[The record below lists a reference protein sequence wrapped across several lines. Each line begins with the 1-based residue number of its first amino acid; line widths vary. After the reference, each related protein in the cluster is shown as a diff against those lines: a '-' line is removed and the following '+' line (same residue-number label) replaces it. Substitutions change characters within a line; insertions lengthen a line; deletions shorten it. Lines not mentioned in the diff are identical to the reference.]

1 MRKHKDH
8 YFVITAPGFEDVC
21 AQELMSFGI
30 QPTGMLRGGIE
41 FEGGLQELYLANL
54 WSRSATRVLVR
65 LGDVAARDFPVL
77 FQRLSRLA
85 WGRFIKP
92 GTPCEIKVVSR
103 GSRLSHTGRIAE
115 VCEAAIEK
123 SLGAACRSSGR
134 KQKIFIRMNDD
145 RCQISV
151 DSSGDH
157 LHRRGYRKNRVTAPL
172 RETLAAGCLLA
183 CNYDGSRPLLDIMT
197 GSGTLAIEAALI
209 ALNRAPGK
217 ERYFAFMDWPKYRHG
232 LWQQLLIEAQREEKL
247 TLAAPILAVDN
258 NPKAVAAAQQNLEA
272 AGLNHLIQ
280 LSTADMQ
287 QLQPESQ
294 TGLLICNPPYGERLG
309 RNASLEALY
318 HDLGRV
324 YGETFSGWEGAVICP
339 EGGLINSAGIPF
351 SPLLRFTNG
360 GIKVA
365 LLKKS

>member
-1 MRKHKDH
+1 MRKHRDH
-8 YFVITAPGFEDVC
+8 YFVITAPGFEKIC
-21 AQELMSFGI
+21 AQELLALGI
-30 QPTGMLRGGIE
+30 QPGEISRGGIE
-41 FEGGLQELYLANL
+41 FTGGLQELYLANL

-103 GSRLSHTGRIAE
+103 GSRLNHTGRIAE
-115 VCEAAIEK
+115 VGEAAMVK
-123 SLGAACRSSGR
+123 ALGAACRSGGR
-134 KQKIFIRMNDD
+134 KQTVFIRMKDD
-145 RCQISV
+145 RCQVSV

-157 LHRRGYRKNRVTAPL
+157 LHRRGYRTSGVAAPL

-183 CNYDGSRPLLDIMT
+183 CGYDGSRPLLDLMT

-217 ERYFAFMDWPKYRHG
+217 ERSFAFMDWPKYRHG
-232 LWQQLLIEAQREEKL
+232 LWQQLLIEAQREEKS
-247 TLAAPILAVDN
+247 TLPAPILAVDN
-258 NPKAVAAAQQNLEA
+258 NPKAVAAARQNLDT
-272 AGLNHLIQ
+272 AGLKQLVQ
-280 LSTADMQ
+280 LSTANMQ
-287 QLQPESQ
+287 QLQPEFQ

-309 RNASLEALY
+309 RHARLAALY

-324 YGETFSGWEGAVICP
+324 YGETFSNWEGAVVCP
-339 EGGLINSAGIPF
+339 ETGLIKSTGIPF
-351 SPLLRFTNG
+351 APLLRFTNG

>member
-1 MRKHKDH
+1 MRKTVDH

-21 AQELMSFGI
+21 ARELLALEI
-30 QPTGMLRGGIE
+30 QPAATIRGGVG
-41 FEGGLQELYLANL
+41 FTGGLPELYRANL
-54 WSRSATRVLVR
+54 WLRSATRVLVR
-65 LGDVAARDFPVL
+65 LGEATARDFPVL

-92 GTPCEIKVVSR
+92 GTPCDIRVVSR
-103 GSRLSHTGRIAE
+103 GSRLNHTGRIAE
-115 VCEAAIEK
+115 VCEAAIAK
-123 SLGAACRSSGR
+123 SLGTACRSDGP
-134 KQKIFIRMNDD
+134 KQKVFIRMNDD
-145 RCQISV
+145 RCQVSI

-157 LHRRGYRKNRVTAPL
+157 LHRRGYRKNRVAAHL

-183 CNYDGSRPLLDIMT
+183 CHYDGSSPLFDVMT

-217 ERYFAFMDWPKYRHG
+217 GRDFAFMDWPRYRHG
-232 LWQQLLIEAQREEKL
+232 LWQQLLVEAQREEKSTL
-247 TLAAPILAVDN
+247 TAPVLAVDN
-258 NPKAVAAAQQNLEA
+258 NSKAVAAAQQNLEA
-272 AGLNHLIQ
+272 AGVNHLIQ
-280 LSTADMQ
+280 LSTANMQ
-287 QLQPESQ
+287 QLQPEAE

-309 RNASLEALY
+309 KNASLKALY

-324 YGETFSGWEGAVICP
+324 YGQTFSDWEGAVICP
-339 EGGLINSAGIPF
+339 EGELIKSAGIPF
-351 SPLLRFTNG
+351 FPLLKFTNG